1 VRVRRLSL
9 VRLRDEQHGA
19 VLMIVAICM
28 IIMLGM
34 LVLVFDLGRSV
45 GIKRTMVAGADAA
58 ALAAA
63 HECAMGQPMGAA
75 QTAATTLIVDNNG
88 AATMTDFQADPTQC
102 SGIPGQ
108 LQQNVSDVTVKSSV
122 PVEYFFAPIFGLNNG
137 TVTSEATA
145 RWGPA
150 IGVANPVPLRLTSLQ
165 VNGCLA
171 TPIGSASA
179 VCAFGFDN
187 DDPNS
192 GSTWGVMNFPEGW
205 PAQGSANPPDCGG
218 NSGGQSQVIDYM
230 AGGGPDF
237 TPVLWALPD
246 PIWVCADPGLGAST
260 INWIVDWLNS
270 HIGLGLI
277 FPVMGPQGSM
287 VASGGLVYPIV
298 GFIKLTVMGAWK
310 GQQAKQHCVLPS
322 GNSSAFC
329 VQLQNDGTQIVDGVP
344 GNGAYYDQ
352 LKAVR
357 LVR

>member
-1 VRVRRLSL
+1 MRVRRLSL
-9 VRLRDEQHGA
+9 VRLRDEQRGA

-45 GIKRTMVAGADAA
+45 GIKRNMVAGADAA

-63 HECAMGQPMGAA
+63 HECAMGQPFGTA
-75 QTAATTLIVDNNG
+75 QTAATTLVTDNNG
-88 AATMTDFQADPTQC
+88 AATVTDFQADATQC

-145 RWGPA
+145 EWGPA
-150 IGVANPVPLRLTSLQ
+150 IGVANPVPLRLNTALVDS
-165 VNGCLA
+165 CLA
-171 TPIGSASA
+171 TPIGSLSTE
-179 VCAFGFDN
+179 CAFGFDN

-205 PAQGSANPPDCGG
+205 PVQGTANPPDCGG
-218 NSGGQSQVIDYM
+218 NSGGQSDVIAYLG
-230 AGGGPDF
+230 GGGPDF
-237 TPVLWALPD
+237 TPVIWSLPD

-260 INWIVDWLNS
+260 INWIVDWLNA

-310 GQQAKQHCVLPS
+310 GQQAKQHCTFAK

-329 VQLQNDGTQIVDGVP
+329 VQLRNDGTQIVDGVP

>member
-1 VRVRRLSL
+1 MRRFSL

-45 GIKRTMVAGADAA
+45 GIKRNMVAGADAA
-58 ALAAA
+58 SLAAA
-63 HECAMGQPMGAA
+63 HACAAGQPMGTA
-75 QTAATTLIVDNNG
+75 QTAATTLITDNNA
-88 AATMTDFQADPTQC
+88 AATMTDFQADATQC

-108 LQQNVSDVTVKSSV
+108 LQQNVSDVTVTASV

-137 TVTSEATA
+137 TITSSATA
-145 RWGPA
+145 QWGPA
-150 IGVANPVPLRLTSLQ
+150 IGVANPVPLRLNSTS
-165 VNGCLA
+165 VDACL
-171 TPIGSASA
+171 TQTIGYQGPL
-179 VCAFGFDN
+179 CAFGFDN

-192 GSTWGVMNFPEGW
+192 GSTWGVLNFPEGW
-205 PAQGSANPPDCGG
+205 PAEGSANPPDCGG
-218 NSGGQSQVIDYM
+218 NSGGQSQVIEYLG
-230 AGGGPDF
+230 GGGPDF
-237 TPVLWALPD
+237 TPVLWDLPD
-246 PIWVCADPGLGAST
+246 PIWVCADPGLSAST
-260 INWIVDWLNS
+260 INYIVNWLNEN
-270 HIGLGLI
+270 IGLGLI

-298 GFIKLTVMGAWK
+298 GFIKLTVVGAWK
-310 GQQAKQHCVLPS
+310 GQQAKQHCNLPK

-329 VQLQNDGTQIVDGVP
+329 VQLQRDDTSIVDGVP

-357 LVR
+357 LVG